1 MSLTFKVAG
10 DGKAVQEAL
19 AKISKK
25 DFRKATRKAAKLV
38 QAAAIVNAPVL
49 SGTLRKA
56 IKVRAAG
63 RRRHGAKVTLQFK
76 KGVTNSQFYGAFVE
90 YGTAKQAAQNFMRRA
105 AKSAGPGAIA
115 QVRAEV
121 LRLVNE
127 R

>member
-1 MSLTFKVAG
+1 MPLTFKVAG

-38 QAAAIVNAPVL
+38 QAAAIANAPVL
-49 SGTLRKA
+49 TGTLRKA
-56 IKVRAAG
+56 IKVRSAG

-76 KGVTNSQFYGAFVE
+76 KGTASQFYGAFVE
-90 YGTAKQAAQNFMRRA
+90 YGTAKQAAQNFMKRA

>member
-1 MSLTFKVAG
+1 MPLTFKVVG
-10 DGKAVQEAL
+10 GKAVQEAL
-19 AKISKK
+19 TKIGKK

-38 QAAAIVNAPVL
+38 QAAAIANAPVL

-63 RRRHGAKVTLQFK
+63 RRRNGAKVTLQFK
-76 KGVTNSQFYGAFVE
+76 AGKTNSQFYGAFVE
-90 YGTAKQAAQNFMRRA
+90 YGTAKQTPQYFMKLAAL
-105 AKSAGPGAIA
+105 SAGPRAIA